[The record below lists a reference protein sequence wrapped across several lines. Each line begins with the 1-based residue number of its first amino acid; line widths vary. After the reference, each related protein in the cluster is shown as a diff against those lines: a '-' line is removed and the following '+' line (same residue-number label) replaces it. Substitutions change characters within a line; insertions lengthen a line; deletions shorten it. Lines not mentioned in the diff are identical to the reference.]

1 MTLQMHPDRR
11 WWRIGGGL
19 VVAHVVLALVSAAAE
34 QTPQLRA
41 SVGTREA
48 ALVHRSMTT
57 VFAGGYLEFVG
68 MLVFLA
74 AALLMAQLLR
84 GAGVLPGWLASCI
97 GAAALTATA
106 ITLAGGSAAGAAAVY
121 QGHHGVDLDILTT
134 ANDVRN
140 FAFYL
145 FAGVLG
151 VFALAVAG
159 AVRATGTLPRWLS
172 HTGFVVGAVC
182 LVAPALQAWDTVN
195 FAMLLWYVWFLAL
208 GVVALRGPR
217 SVVLPAEQPAGAT
230 V

>member
-1 MTLQMHPDRR
+1 MTLQMNPDRR
-11 WWRIGGGL
+11 WWRIVGGL
-19 VVAHVVLALVSAAAE
+19 VVAHVVLALVSAAVE

-57 VFAGGYLEFVG
+57 VFAGGYAEYLG
-68 MLVFLA
+68 MLIFVA

-84 GAGVLPGWLASCI
+84 GAGVLHQWLSSCI
-97 GAAALTATA
+97 GGAALTSTA
-106 ITLAGGSAAGAAAVY
+106 IALAGGSAAGAAAVY
-121 QGHHGVDLDILTT
+121 RGHHGVGLDILTSL
-134 ANDVRN
+134 NDVRN

-145 FAGVLG
+145 FAGGLG

-159 AVRATGTLPRWLS
+159 AVRAAGILPRWLS
-172 HTGFVVGAVC
+172 HTGFAVGAVC

-195 FAMLLWYVWFLAL
+195 YAMLLWYVWFLAL
-208 GVVALRGPR
+208 GVLALRGPR
-217 SVVLPAEQPAGAT
+217 AVTLPVEHSVT